1 MTNRNTIGIIVII
14 FLLFVDLLIYQ
25 YQKANSPKGIIPC
38 YPPGKAYSQKEV
50 SGTIKYDSFF
60 RSGSSFK
67 FANQYENVIRNDSF
81 K

>member
-1 MTNRNTIGIIVII
+1 M
-14 FLLFVDLLIYQ
+14 L
-25 YQKANSPKGIIPC
+25 C

>member
-1 MTNRNTIGIIVII
+1 MTNRNTNGIIVII

-38 YPPGKAYSQKEV
+38 YPPGKAYPQKDV
-50 SGTIKYDSFF
+50 PDTIKYVQSLD
-60 RSGSSFK
+60 
-67 FANQYENVIRNDSF
+67 NNYYE